1 MALVIVERRF
11 DAPVAFEEIQAMED
25 RGAWCLDAH
34 GVAFVR
40 TYFSTHRTRMLC
52 LYDAPDAEAVRA
64 AQATIG
70 MPFERVWAVG
80 TMGAPA
86 APGRDDG

>member
-1 MALVIVERRF
+1 MPLVLVERSF
-11 DAPVAFEEIQAMED
+11 DGPVAFEDIQALED

-40 TYFSTHRTRMLC
+40 TWFSTDRTRMLC

-70 MPFERVWAVG
+70 MPFDRVWAVG
-80 TMGAPA
+80 AASAP
-86 APGRDDG
+86 PT